1 MAASLIL
8 LPITHTLC
16 TGMSKAPALLSS
28 RIWHNPS
35 LVHTNKLI
43 SQTLC
48 SPVRLHNINS
58 LQKQGNGFSDPD
70 PRGMAHA
77 GFLLPDP
84 TEQVNSVVLEINVKY
99 SSYISSNPEIKNMP
113 TDSAC

>member
-1 MAASLIL
+1 
-8 LPITHTLC
+8 
-16 TGMSKAPALLSS
+16 
-28 RIWHNPS
+28 
-35 LVHTNKLI
+35 
-43 SQTLC
+43 
-48 SPVRLHNINS
+48 
-58 LQKQGNGFSDPD
+58 
-70 PRGMAHA
+70 MAHA